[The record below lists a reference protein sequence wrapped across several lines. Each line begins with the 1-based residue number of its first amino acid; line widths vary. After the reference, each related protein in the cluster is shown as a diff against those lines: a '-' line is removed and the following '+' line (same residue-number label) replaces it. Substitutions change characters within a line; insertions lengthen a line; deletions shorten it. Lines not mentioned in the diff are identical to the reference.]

1 MAECWVRQPACI
13 AFSVTLLL
21 VCDKGRVM
29 TPSKKASGHDSPPEG
44 YPKDRDQ
51 YADPANYKY
60 PIDTAEHVRAA
71 WDYIHVAKNRRE
83 YNLAELAYMERRIKS
98 AALS

>member
-1 MAECWVRQPACI
+1 
-13 AFSVTLLL
+13 
-21 VCDKGRVM
+21 M

-60 PIDTAEHVRAA
+60 PIDTPEHVSAA

-83 YNLAELAYMERRIKS
+83 YNLAELAYMERRIKW
-98 AALS
+98 AARRLGLTLDGKPAIS

>member
-1 MAECWVRQPACI
+1 
-13 AFSVTLLL
+13 
-21 VCDKGRVM
+21 M
-29 TPSKKASGHDSPPEG
+29 TPSKKASGHDSPPEA

-51 YADPANYKY
+51 YADPTNYKY
-60 PIDTAEHVRAA
+60 PIDTPEHVSAA

-98 AALS
+98 AARRLGVTLGAKPAIS